1 MNDAREGFKFT
12 LDKTFDKQTIQ
23 VQNGLN
29 ILRGIKEA
37 ENHMLF
43 TILNEIDAK

>member
-23 VQNGLN
+23 VQ
-29 ILRGIKEA
+29 KW
-37 ENHMLF
+37 
-43 TILNEIDAK
+43 TQYS

>member
-12 LDKTFDKQTIQ
+12 LDKTFDKQFKYK
-23 VQNGLN
+23 NGLN